1 MEKCNLLIIGGGGRE
16 HALAWKL
23 SQSPLAGKLFVAP
36 GNPGSASVATN
47 VDVDVAKAEEAA
59 NAANAIKQECEDA
72 LAEALPILVRTSSK
86 LHRKAAIC
94 ALSIAGQILE
104 YFKHASPRQHCE
116 LVIFSGSSTGSFGYH
131 QGRRHQACPEL

>member
-1 MEKCNLLIIGGGGRE
+1 MCSSRIARCFDDVLDIEGRFWLQLNLCLQQVVEPKKAI
-16 HALAWKL
+16 
-23 SQSPLAGKLFVAP
+23 
-36 GNPGSASVATN
+36 